1 MFILKIQRP
10 WKSNVTLFTL
20 FSYNFGVLSEKITL
34 LPDLVSV
41 NIFSVFIYYELSC

>member
-20 FSYNFGVLSEKITL
+20 FSYNFGVLSEKK
-34 LPDLVSV
+34 
-41 NIFSVFIYYELSC
+41 NIARFGEREHFFCIHIL